1 MEQALKGAETDSS
14 GNVSPPDVVRSA
26 INKDDFGREIVKGT
40 PAGASAKIIDNLF
53 GVPDK
58 IVIPERYIPD
68 TVSAVMIFPHG
79 LFFDAWL
86 GTRTSTM
93 SRDVMSQ
100 IFIENER
107 ILPVAQK
114 WCHFL

>member
-1 MEQALKGAETDSS
+1 MEQALKSAETDTSGT

-26 INKDDFGREIVKGT
+26 INKDDSGREIVKGT

-68 TVSAVMIFPHG
+68 TVSRSIPSM
-79 LFFDAWL
+79 
-86 GTRTSTM
+86 
-93 SRDVMSQ
+93 
-100 IFIENER
+100 E
-107 ILPVAQK
+107 
-114 WCHFL
+114 